1 MAFESEEVE
10 HLLIISLEFPIADS
24 MACFKESIQKNVI
37 KLYVLK

>member
-24 MACFKESIQKNVI
+24 MACFKEREYSKECHQAIRT
-37 KLYVLK
+37 